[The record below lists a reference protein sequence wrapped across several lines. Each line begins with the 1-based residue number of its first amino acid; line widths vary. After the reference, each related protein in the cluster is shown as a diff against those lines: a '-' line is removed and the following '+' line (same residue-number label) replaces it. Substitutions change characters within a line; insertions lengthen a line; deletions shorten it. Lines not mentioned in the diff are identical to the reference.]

1 MHFFANFRAN
11 VLSCGTERN
20 CPAPGGRR
28 ERISILERGSAVP
41 RLAAR
46 EISRIETAY
55 SSDLGTFSWS
65 WVVRADGEVQYRL
78 SHVDGRSERN
88 PWRSVCRLTAVELRA
103 IYADPPRATDLLM
116 RLARE
121 RGHFPVDNRR

>member
-1 MHFFANFRAN
+1 
-11 VLSCGTERN
+11 
-20 CPAPGGRR
+20 
-28 ERISILERGSAVP
+28 VP

-55 SSDLGTFSWS
+55 RSDLGTLSWA

-78 SHVDGRSERN
+78 SHVDGRRERN
-88 PWRSVCRLTAVELRA
+88 PWQSVCHLTTVERRAVGSDQA
-103 IYADPPRATDLLM
+103 RATELLR

-121 RGHFPVDNRR
+121 RGHFPVVNRR

>member
-1 MHFFANFRAN
+1 MC
-11 VLSCGTERN
+11 S
-20 CPAPGGRR
+20 
-28 ERISILERGSAVP
+28 LERGSAVP
-41 RLAAR
+41 RLTAR
-46 EISRIETAY
+46 EISRIETTY

-78 SHVDGRSERN
+78 SHVDGRRERN
-88 PWRSVCRLTAVELRA
+88 PWRSVCHLTTIERRA
-103 IYADPPRATDLLM
+103 IDADLTRATDLLM